1 MVLSAFGGSRVQHH
15 GHVTI
20 DLEIESGEFIRN
32 LDFLVTKSDSAPLIG
47 NNSLLSRGG
56 GVLHIDTSRDKVVI
70 HGTEMDL
77 FYSETGKSSFVQ
89 RLQVAR
95 CSKVQRMVV
104 LEQIDLA
111 PHTESHV
118 MVRTKLPP
126 STSNML
132 TEEQAACRFVNGAR
146 HYLPI
151 GKGLYSASQ
160 FGAFTVRVL
169 NNSSVSVRLA
179 AGSKLGSIVPVNG
192 DDMDS
197 SSVNAVRSIP
207 PSKERVDQLLSEMDV
222 GDISDSQKT
231 RLRQIVEKYQDTIL
245 LRDELPGVANVETFK
260 VYPKENC
267 PVASQS
273 YRTPYALRPAMKSI
287 LNKQLQNGLI
297 ERTHS
302 AWNSPTLLVE
312 KPNGDYRLV
321 IDYRR
326 VNLAIKGDSYPL
338 PRIPDLLVNLKG
350 SKFFSALD
358 LCSGYH
364 QIPLCPKSRDIL
376 VMGNE
381 FGQYS
386 WRVMPQGISNAPPFF
401 QRVMDTVFENV
412 PQSSIVVYLDDVLC
426 HGRSIDENLNQL
438 DDCFGLLGKHNL
450 QVKATKAK
458 VLHSEITFCGHKIR
472 DGQILIPEKGVNAV
486 MGIPTPKNKNDA
498 QKAYGL
504 LNYLRKSIPNFAK
517 ISRPITKTFCAGKF
531 VWTEKADDALNQL
544 KSAVANAT
552 QGLTIPDVNSD
563 VFVVETDASDTSM
576 AGVLYVCSQSC
587 SRPSEAGPDWHDHNE
602 ECLKP
607 VEFFSANFTEG
618 QIKKLFIRDK
628 ELMAFQRA
636 CEYWRMYLV
645 ARKFVWRTDNSN
657 LSYANE
663 VKRTSPKVAKILAD
677 LSEFTYQIQR
687 RSTSQ
692 MKVSDALSRSV
703 QVHQLKLTMEDF
715 KRLQQMDPVLNKI
728 MNYVSINRWPN
739 EVSDAEVLF
748 WKKKSSF
755 LELGR
760 QGELVLLSKSD
771 KVLIVPIG
779 ERTELLKRYHDLAG
793 HPGVKNTFV
802 PLSKHFT
809 WFDMKSDVESYV
821 KSCEECQK
829 SKPNLHVKK
838 PPLFKTDTP
847 TQIFEKISCDLIGP
861 LPRTNRNNKYI
872 IVCND
877 HFSKRMHTR
886 ALTEKTA
893 SKTLTALKQIIYQE
907 MGRIPRNVL
916 TDNGL
921 EFSGCFAQWLQD
933 QGIKHSHSAPYAPST
948 NGLTERSNATL
959 KSRLKPKCNANWDE
973 LLLPITMQINLAPN
987 EVTKIS
993 PIELEFG
1000 LQGINPSVHIDVVAK
1015 NLDNLYELREI
1026 ARKSIE
1032 AEKKSR
1038 VAKSDRHFVPFEE
1051 GSLVLM
1057 KSPPSSNQKFMGP
1070 FKIVKTF
1077 AGGRSYEIC
1086 NDEGH
1091 TFTRQCKDLKPFVE
1105 REEAEDH
1112 IVHEEIPVLAS
1123 EKESETSFCFDDIV
1137 LYPNGGLG
1145 WPSVSLGSIPKPLV
1159 ERSPG
1164 IQSVLESEN
1173 VTSEDLPAL
1182 EDVSTLV
1189 TEDAPVDIE
1198 DHSVVEEVVSEG
1210 LPVMSG
1216 ISPLEQSDTTID
1228 VTTDALDEAAIE
1240 AGAAALARA
1249 TIEAAMD
1256 DSAVSTLG
1264 DVSDD
1269 TIVGM
1274 EVSEV
1279 DPVNSPKD
1287 TSMMVEP
1294 LPDGDTTMVEP
1305 LPEETLTSTDSEPE
1319 TVVPEPETVVPSRK
1333 RARSVSK
1340 SPIQPPSPKRPSVA
1354 ANEITECGNSYLE
1367 YTVYEL
1373 SPESIRHLLRTRED
1387 FSSENCIP
1395 ISNIN
1400 GGKSFCLRDQ
1410 SYLQLAT
1417 LALRWKCPLK
1427 HYDLNDHINL
1437 RRRLSAYCK
1446 NSDRICSTEVNG
1458 KVYYRYR

>member
-89 RLQVAR
+89 RLQVAQ
-95 CSKVQRMVV
+95 CSKSQRMVV
-104 LEQIDLA
+104 IEQIDLA
-111 PHTESHV
+111 PHTETHV

-132 TEEQAACRFVNGAR
+132 TEEQAACRFVNGVR

-151 GKGLYSASQ
+151 GKGLYGASQ

-192 DDMDS
+192 GDMES
-197 SSVNAVRSIP
+197 SSISAVKSIP

-222 GDISDSQKT
+222 GDISDCQKT
-231 RLRQIVEKYQDTIL
+231 RLRQIVEKYQNTIL
-245 LRDELPGVANVETFK
+245 LKDELPGVALVETFK

-287 LNKQLQNGLI
+287 LNKQLENGLI

-312 KPNGDYRLV
+312 KPNGDHRLV

-364 QIPLCPKSRDIL
+364 QIPLSEESRDIL

-381 FGQYS
+381 FGQFA

-426 HGRSIDENLNQL
+426 HGRTIDENLNQL

-472 DGQILIPEKGVNAV
+472 DGQILIPEKGVSAV
-486 MGIPTPKNKNDA
+486 MGIPTPRTKNDA

-544 KSAVANAT
+544 KSAVVNAT

-587 SRPSEAGPDWHDHNE
+587 SRPDKAGPDWHDHNE

-636 CEYWRMYLV
+636 LEYWRMYLV
-645 ARKFVWRTDNSN
+645 ARRFVWRTDNSN

-677 LSEFTYQIQR
+677 LSEFTYLIQR

-692 MKVSDALSRSV
+692 MKVSDTLSRSV
-703 QVHQLKLTMEDF
+703 QVHQLKLTMQDF
-715 KRLQQMDPVLNKI
+715 KQLQQMDPVLNKI

-739 EVSDAEVLF
+739 EVSNAEVLF

-771 KVLIVPIG
+771 RLLIVPIG

-893 SKTLTALKQIIYQE
+893 SRTLTALKQIIYQE
-907 MGRIPRNVL
+907 MGRMPRNVL

-933 QGIKHSHSAPYAPST
+933 QGIKHSHSAPYAPTT

-959 KSRLKPKCNANWDE
+959 KSRLKPKCNPNWDE

-1000 LQGINPSVHIDVVAK
+1000 LQGINPSVHVDVVAK

-1026 ARKSIE
+1026 VRKSIE

-1105 REEAEDH
+1105 REEVEDQ

-1145 WPSVSLGSIPKPLV
+1145 WPLVSLGSIPKPSV
-1159 ERSPG
+1159 ERSPSNSS
-1164 IQSVLESEN
+1164 QTVLESEN
-1173 VTSEDLPAL
+1173 VSPEEPPVL
-1182 EDVSTLV
+1182 EDVSSLV
-1189 TEDAPVDIE
+1189 IEDALEDIE
-1198 DHSVVEEVVSEG
+1198 DHSVVEEVVPEE
-1210 LPVMSG
+1210 LPVISG

-1228 VTTDALDEAAIE
+1228 TTNGAMDEEAIE

-1256 DSAVSTLG
+1256 DSAASTIE
-1264 DVSDD
+1264 DVSED
-1269 TIVGM
+1269 TIVDM

-1279 DPVNSPKD
+1279 ALVNSPKD
-1287 TSMMVEP
+1287 TTMMVEP

-1305 LPEETLTSTDSEPE
+1305 LPEDEDVTSTESEL
-1319 TVVPEPETVVPSRK
+1319 ETVVPSASRK
-1333 RARSVSK
+1333 RVRSVSQ
-1340 SPIQPPSPKRPSVA
+1340 SPPHPPPSPKRPSVA
-1354 ANEITECGNSYLE
+1354 ANEITDCGNSYLE

-1373 SPESIRHLLRTRED
+1373 SPESIRNLLRTRED
-1387 FSSENCIP
+1387 YCAESCIP

-1427 HYDLNDHINL
+1427 HYDLNNLVNL
-1437 RRRLSAYCK
+1437 RRRLSTFCK
-1446 NSDRICSTEVNG
+1446 NSERCTFTEVNG
-1458 KVYYRYR
+1458 KVYFLYR